1 MRVDITSHSN
11 FEAAF
16 EKCLDLYNGI
26 DVLVNNAGVDGEI
39 NWESQLQINFIVK
52 ICRFLPTV
60 HLWAKHRFS
69 KTRQIGHFWHF
80 NELYDMSKKFK

>member
-39 NWESQLQINFIVK
+39 NWESQLQINFMVK
-52 ICRFLPTV
+52 NCRLLLLLCICVQSTGFQKLAN
-60 HLWAKHRFS
+60 LAIFG
-69 KTRQIGHFWHF
+69 IF
-80 NELYDMSKKFK
+80 NELLSIQM

>member
-39 NWESQLQINFIVK
+39 NWESQLQINFMVK

-60 HLWAKHRFS
+60 HLCAKHRFQ
-69 KTRQIGHFWHF
+69 KLANLAIFGIF
-80 NELYDMSKKFK
+80 NELLSIQM